1 MSEQDMADNQFSYDG
16 WLVFNELFNT
26 EIFGS
31 EQDSDPEEIL
41 DRFSDYT
48 PGSPNDP
55 SSGFSENPFPH
66 HLSEI
71 GDLTYDLQEFAN
83 SLYSFQYI
91 DEDWVEEWG
100 FDEEG
105 NEQLFYKGRHDEVDV
120 FWDTESQVM
129 MFRGD
134 QRLLGR
140 KRKAVRSG
148 LTGDIQLDSV
158 EFDFDFF
165 LWVLY
170 KEFKEEELSS
180 DLRVRTLSRG
190 KTIGDREDN
199 LGKRVNVQGSDN
211 ILRSLM
217 VIAPLLSGKKLEGL
231 QGTFILGTNQ
241 IKAEIEHGGKVHVK
255 VSDSPLSRMDD
266 LRRMG
271 LSLRFLSEL
280 VSLFNQWERLDRQE
294 KYPPESFFD
303 ELADIAEDEGWD
315 LRYDPR
321 EVKEEYRRKR
331 QNEVAETADP
341 ESGTSQDAS

>member
-1 MSEQDMADNQFSYDG
+1 
-16 WLVFNELFNT
+16 
-26 EIFGS
+26 
-31 EQDSDPEEIL
+31 
-41 DRFSDYT
+41 
-48 PGSPNDP
+48 
-55 SSGFSENPFPH
+55 
-66 HLSEI
+66 
-71 GDLTYDLQEFAN
+71 
-83 SLYSFQYI
+83 
-91 DEDWVEEWG
+91 
-100 FDEEG
+100 
-105 NEQLFYKGRHDEVDV
+105 
-120 FWDTESQVM
+120 M